1 MSTFKELVQADIFGT
16 FLNADE
22 FADEHS
28 IDGRPMK
35 VVLDGNE
42 LIERTVAS
50 GVKHADGVYKRRLL
64 LYVAAEDYGPRP
76 KLGKLLL
83 LDGKKR
89 YIITD
94 VTDEDGIYSFEL
106 EAATT

>member
-1 MSTFKELVQADIFGT
+1 MWQQRI
-16 FLNADE
+16 
-22 FADEHS
+22 
-28 IDGRPMK
+28 
-35 VVLDGNE
+35 
-42 LIERTVAS
+42 TVGSEGDS
-50 GVKHADGVYKRRLL
+50 G
-64 LYVAAEDYGPRP
+64 PPP

>member
-1 MSTFKELVQADIFGT
+1 M
-16 FLNADE
+16 
-22 FADEHS
+22 
-28 IDGRPMK
+28 
-35 VVLDGNE
+35 
-42 LIERTVAS
+42 
-50 GVKHADGVYKRRLL
+50 
-64 LYVAAEDYGPRP
+64 AAEDYGPRP

>member
-1 MSTFKELVQADIFGT
+1 MEEIECLLRTLFGNIK
-16 FLNADE
+16 LYR
-22 FADEHS
+22 
-28 IDGRPMK
+28 IIR
-35 VVLDGNE
+35 
-42 LIERTVAS
+42 
-50 GVKHADGVYKRRLL
+50 L

>member
-50 GVKHADGVYKRRLL
+50 GVQHADGVYKRRLL
-64 LYVAAEDYGPRP
+64 LYVAAEDYGPRR

-83 LDGKKR
+83 LDVKKR

>member
-1 MSTFKELVQADIFGT
+1 MQ
-16 FLNADE
+16 
-22 FADEHS
+22 
-28 IDGRPMK
+28 
-35 VVLDGNE
+35 
-42 LIERTVAS
+42 
-50 GVKHADGVYKRRLL
+50 HADGVYKRRLL